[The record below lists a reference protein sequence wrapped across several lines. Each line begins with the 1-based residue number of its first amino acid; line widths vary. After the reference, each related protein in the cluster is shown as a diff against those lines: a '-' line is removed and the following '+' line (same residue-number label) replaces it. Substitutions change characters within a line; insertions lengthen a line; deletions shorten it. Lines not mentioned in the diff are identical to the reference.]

1 MAVTVI
7 LNILKIT
14 GIVLLCTVGLV
25 LLLVLLVLF
34 VPIRYNLGFARTG
47 LDTDP
52 PIDAKGYASW
62 LLHILHVSAYYP
74 DRKGYNLV
82 VRVFGI
88 PVYKKS
94 FTAQDKKEIAETQ
107 IEALN
112 DQAEKQIDIVADKMQ
127 KESESYDSESDSE
140 WAESALTEAENKQ
153 SDTEPKVEEG
163 TKIEDSSDDPAD
175 DTEFQGS
182 EESSD
187 WEQIDPDDFDR
198 FNEADP
204 DDATDY
210 QTADD
215 VSDGRNK
222 SIFSRI
228 VDILNKIAYT
238 IRRTYDKIKDS
249 LNNFENRTEAIKK
262 DIHYYHTI
270 LTSDLFEREF
280 EKIRK
285 KLYKLLRQ
293 LRPRKCDIRIE
304 AGFDDPYTTGEVLA
318 IAGILY
324 PVWGQYVHI
333 TGNFEEVIIRG
344 AGKIKGRIFVF
355 TFVKLLI
362 WYLTDKDLKKLIRLF
377 KKEPPKVKRKKVSEE
392 AG

>member
-1 MAVTVI
+1 MAVAVI

-14 GIVLLCTVGLV
+14 GIVLLCIVGLV

-47 LDTDP
+47 LDSDP
-52 PIDAKGYASW
+52 PVDAKGYAGW
-62 LLHILHVSAYYP
+62 LLHILHVSAYFP

-88 PVYKKS
+88 PIYKKS
-94 FTAQDKKEIAETQ
+94 FTARDKKEIAETQ

-112 DQAEKQIDIVADKMQ
+112 DQAEKQIDKV
-127 KESESYDSESDSE
+127 ESLKRSE
-140 WAESALTEAENKQ
+140 WADNELTGNESEHP
-153 SDTEPKVEEG
+153 DTG
-163 TKIEDSSDDPAD
+163 TKMSDVADLDVSSDNT
-175 DTEFQGS
+175 TEKT
-182 EESSD
+182 ESHGPDEASD
-187 WEQIDPDDFDR
+187 WERIDPDNFDK
-198 FNEADP
+198 FNEADF
-204 DDATDY
+204 DNGSGSGDED
-210 QTADD
+210 QTEDD
-215 VSDGRNK
+215 VSDEPRK

-228 VDILNKIAYT
+228 SDFLNKIAYT
-238 IRRTYDKIKDS
+238 IRRTCDKIKDS
-249 LNNFENRTEAIKK
+249 LKNFTDRSEAIKK

-270 LTSDLFEREF
+270 LTSNLFEREF

-285 KLYKLLRQ
+285 KLLKLLKQ

-333 TGNFEEVIIRG
+333 TGNFEEDIIRG

-362 WYLTDKDLKKLIRLF
+362 WYLTDRDLKKLIRLF
-377 KKEPPKVKRKKVSEE
+377 KKEPPKGKRKKVSEE